1 MTDFAATL
9 AERVRHAVHY
19 AGLAQRDVAR
29 RVGIDETKL
38 SKSLRG
44 QRRFTPAELTELAT
58 VTGVTVSWLLSG
70 SEGDTGTAKPPAPA
84 AALARAEEPRDQAQR
99 RRLIAEKAWELF
111 AERGVEEVRIA
122 DIAAAAGLSPASVH
136 YYYAGKA
143 ELFDEALR
151 YSVKL
156 AYDRQVAELD
166 SEQDPFAR
174 LRRLLEL
181 QTPGHPSVWAEW
193 SIWSQAWAR
202 TAVRTGQPGPH
213 DDAYDRWQQTVGA
226 LVAECLEAGVFALGS
241 EAAEITVELTALVD
255 GLGIKVLTGRLE
267 PADMSRQL
275 DRYLNRCL
283 ARQRGGAGPE

>member
-1 MTDFAATL
+1 MTDFSAVL
-9 AERVRHAVHY
+9 AERVRRAVHY

-38 SKSLRG
+38 SKSLHG

-99 RRLIAEKAWELF
+99 RRVIAEKAWELF

-122 DIAAAAGLSPASVH
+122 DIATAAGLSPASVH

-166 SEQDPFAR
+166 SEQGPFAR

-226 LVAECLEAGVFALGS
+226 LVTECLEAGVFAS
-241 EAAEITVELTALVD
+241 ASDAAEITVELTALMD

-267 PADMSRQL
+267 PEGMSRQL
-275 DRYLNRCL
+275 DRYL
-283 ARQRGGAGPE
+283 AQWRGGAGPE